1 MADLGSLSEA
11 MVDAILDEGFE
22 LEEIEMLADLRGI
35 FDPKV
40 EGSYTESVFKTAD
53 GEYFKCGEGQTGSPY
68 ESRMGLLRRAGARIF
83 DITQEEAEAWLA
95 SDDMSI
101 YPVH

>member
-1 MADLGSLSEA
+1 MADLNSLSQT
-11 MVDAILDEGFE
+11 MKDAILDEG
-22 LEEIEMLADLRGI
+22 LEMNEIEMLADLRGI

-83 DITQEEAEAWLA
+83 DITKEEAEAWLA
-95 SDDMSI
+95 NEDMSV